1 MGSAIVAICPYC
13 RVGGVRASE
22 GSIGKTA
29 TCPKCHSNFT
39 IIADRTS
46 TRRKKNKSSEPE
58 PEASTA
64 PLSLSELPSLVSG
77 ELAVPDLP
85 APKPIE
91 AKPTDPI
98 LLWALLGSILIGPIS
113 LAFQLPAARALCL
126 GMAGVGVILAILAMR
141 TRGSSRTLPAL
152 MLLCQLLIVIVL
164 VFLPKM
170 LGVESDRTA
179 EIFREATQ
187 FHAGQPDKKE
197 APESNEPID
206 ASNASWQSGD
216 VKVSIPRLFVG
227 AVELTDAKGAK
238 RRSKESSLQIVVR
251 SVNRGFARRLS
262 LTGWVT
268 GQSFEGVR
276 LSDSSGTEIKLK
288 SLPAGSTPTRLEPLP
303 EKLLS
308 GQSVE
313 TILIFDLPSGRKN
326 DFFVLELPASSL
338 SATGTI
344 RFRLPSSL
352 MGGRQ

>member
-1 MGSAIVAICPYC
+1 
-13 RVGGVRASE
+13 
-22 GSIGKTA
+22 
-29 TCPKCHSNFT
+29 
-39 IIADRTS
+39 
-46 TRRKKNKSSEPE
+46 
-58 PEASTA
+58 
-64 PLSLSELPSLVSG
+64 
-77 ELAVPDLP
+77 
-85 APKPIE
+85 
-91 AKPTDPI
+91 
-98 LLWALLGSILIGPIS
+98 
-113 LAFQLPAARALCL
+113 
-126 GMAGVGVILAILAMR
+126 MAGVGVILAILAMR